1 MTIIPIDSLQPIVV
15 HAGILGFKT
24 WVVQLVGG
32 VVFMFVCLFVF
43 TKMYDNYKR
52 EQNIKK
58 TTMPD
63 GKTRKI
69 NGVFIT
75 EGDTSYER
83 ICDSDMNTAEIKE
96 KNKKTPVLGSI
107 SAPKVTSQRI
117 PTYYLVSGYGKQ
129 IFWPKGAKLSQQVQ
143 VMQFFYR
150 ENYPFPCFAWNEL
163 SEEER
168 TTMTG
173 ILANIQADQG
183 VANAVVTEVQQK
195 FEAFTRALKE
205 LWAWRPMRYVLF
217 AILGASAVGIVL
229 TFMVYKVVI
238 AIARVVVGG

>member
-1 MTIIPIDSLQPIVV
+1 MIIAPIDLVQPIV

-32 VVFMFVCLFVF
+32 VVLLFVFLFVF

-96 KNKKTPVLGSI
+96 KNKKTPVIGSI
-107 SAPKVTSQRI
+107 TAPKVTSQRI

-129 IFWPKGAKLSQQVQ
+129 IFWPKGAKLAQQVQ

-205 LWAWRPMRYVLF
+205 LWAWRPMKWVLF
-217 AILGASAVGIVL
+217 GILALVL
-229 TFMVYKVVI
+229 LGDFLIFRALNMISVI
-238 AIARVVVGG
+238 GRVIVGG